1 MRITRLNGIA
11 IPSDTLE
18 TTERIEAMFNA
29 GSALVVGEPVIIN
42 HANATVANRAK
53 TVVSSTTAGAALVV
67 GIYEG
72 IGGSGA
78 QNESLAAASKAVSA
92 DGTVTLTGREA
103 VSGDVVMVT
112 IYGEARARV
121 NLPGTSPGPVNDIS
135 VANPLTASKTA
146 GRLEKFSALAG
157 TDAAGLIAP
166 MVALEASSNATASAI
181 TTRCV
186 RAFVRLL

>member
-121 NLPGTSPGPVNDIS
+121 NLPASGTNDIA

-146 GRLEKFSALAG
+146 ARLEKFTALSG

-166 MVALEASSNATASAI
+166 MVALEASTNATGAAV